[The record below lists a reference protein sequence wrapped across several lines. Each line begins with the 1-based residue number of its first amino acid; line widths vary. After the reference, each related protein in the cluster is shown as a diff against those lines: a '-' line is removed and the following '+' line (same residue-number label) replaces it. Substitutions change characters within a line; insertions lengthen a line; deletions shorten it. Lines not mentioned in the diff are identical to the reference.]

1 MKSPKLSM
9 LGVYPEGL
17 GSKVPGR
24 QLTVGFGP
32 DAPDYSQIA
41 VAAGGAWGKR
51 ISLASELESA
61 ICDGIKVV
69 REERR
74 CAVLDCVIESI

>member
-1 MKSPKLSM
+1 M
-9 LGVYPEGL
+9 LGVYPSGL
-17 GSKVPGR
+17 GSRVPGR

-51 ISLASELESA
+51 ISLAAELEGA
-61 ICDGIKVV
+61 ISDGIKVV
-69 REERR
+69 TEERR